1 MFTEFINT
9 AIGAL
14 TLLAYAVLVYGI
26 DRLVKEFEDCTPLS
40 VLTVDQGKQIAAA
53 LKFASVTLAFFVLTY
68 LCFLLGTRVRA
79 FIVYLEGL

>member
-1 MFTEFINT
+1 VFTEFINT

-26 DRLVKEFEDCTPLS
+26 DRVVKELEDVTPFA
-40 VLTVDQGKQIAAA
+40 VVTADQGKQIAAA
-53 LKFASVTLAFFVLTY
+53 LKFVSVTLAFFVLTY
-68 LCFLLGTRVRA
+68 LCFLLGTKVRA